1 MRYTIKEIA
10 GLAGVTTRTLRYYD
24 QIGLLPPS
32 EIGSNGYRYYNQESL
47 LTLQQILFFREL
59 DVPLSDIQRIVN
71 QPYFDLETAL
81 LDHKEKLRKRSHRLE
96 KLIAT
101 INLTLENLKG
111 ERNMTAGD
119 YFNGFDQTQYE
130 DEVKARW
137 GDTPQYTESQKKWA
151 SYSDKEKEAIKAEG
165 GRITIAM
172 VGDDPNTRP
181 DDPEVQNAI
190 GEYYAFLNKY
200 FYNCEVGFLRSLA
213 DMWES
218 DPRFA
223 VNYERIRPGGAAFV
237 RQAVHFYCDRNA

>member
-1 MRYTIKEIA
+1 VKIIRNISLTNSLDIDVTLRCMIEAMMRYTIKEIA

-59 DVPLSDIQRIVN
+59 DVPLSDIQRIMN
-71 QPYFDLETAL
+71 QPYFDLETTL
-81 LDHKEKLRKRSHRLE
+81 LDHKEKLRKRSHRLK

-137 GDTPQYTESQKKWA
+137 GDTPQYTESQKNGRA
-151 SYSDKEKEAIKAEG
+151 TPIKKKK
-165 GRITIAM
+165 
-172 VGDDPNTRP
+172 
-181 DDPEVQNAI
+181 
-190 GEYYAFLNKY
+190 L
-200 FYNCEVGFLRSLA
+200 
-213 DMWES
+213 
-218 DPRFA
+218 
-223 VNYERIRPGGAAFV
+223 
-237 RQAVHFYCDRNA
+237 